1 MRMSRIKGRVD
12 DMLIIRG
19 VNVFPT
25 EIESVLLTFNQLT
38 PHYQVVIERDGAL
51 DRFEVHCELTQE
63 YASEISGNES
73 AALSHLVKEIGH
85 MIKNTLGVS
94 VVLRIQPPNSLTRSE
109 GKAIRIVD
117 NRGKAQAA
125 I

>member
-1 MRMSRIKGRVD
+1 
-12 DMLIIRG
+12 
-19 VNVFPT
+19 
-25 EIESVLLTFNQLT
+25 
-38 PHYQVVIERDGAL
+38 
-51 DRFEVHCELTQE
+51 
-63 YASEISGNES
+63 
-73 AALSHLVKEIGH
+73 LSHLVKEIGH

-94 VVLRIQPPNSLTRSE
+94 VVLRIQQPNSLTRSE

>member
-1 MRMSRIKGRVD
+1 VD

-25 EIESVLLTFNQLT
+25 EIESVLLTFEQLA
-38 PHYQVVIERDGAL
+38 PQYQVVIERDGAL
-51 DRFEVHCELTQE
+51 DRFEVHCELNQE
-63 YASEISGNES
+63 YASEIAGNEN
-73 AALSHLVKEIGH
+73 AALGPLVKEIGH

-94 VVLRIQPPNSLTRSE
+94 VVLRILPPNSLIRSE
-109 GKAIRIVD
+109 SKAIRVVD
-117 NRGKAQAA
+117 NRNKTQAA